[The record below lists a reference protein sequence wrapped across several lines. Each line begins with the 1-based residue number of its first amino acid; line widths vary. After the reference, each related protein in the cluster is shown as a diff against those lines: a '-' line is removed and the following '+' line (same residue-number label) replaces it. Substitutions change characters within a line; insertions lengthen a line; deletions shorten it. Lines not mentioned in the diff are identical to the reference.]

1 MTSCQRLQG
10 DRPSATPSPAP
21 RHCSEPMETFTAL
34 VLFPDRPLTKVR
46 VIPLVKEEL
55 GSDSLDDN
63 VPGIHGAGAA
73 HQCGQNGVGGK
84 HIPLGFCQLQKGHKR
99 GVRTP
104 SGLTAIHT
112 EGRGLLSKKPSEP
125 HPHVTRAPL
134 AEQGCSHQPV
144 GFWWQ
149 SPSRARR
156 VCSSKSTWPCS
167 RKALLGAFCH
177 PHPSGMC

>member
-1 MTSCQRLQG
+1 
-10 DRPSATPSPAP
+10 
-21 RHCSEPMETFTAL
+21 METSTAL
-34 VLFPDRPLTKVR
+34 VLFPYRPLTKVR

-84 HIPLGFCQLQKGHKR
+84 HIPLGFCQLQKR

-125 HPHVTRAPL
+125 HPDITLAPL
-134 AEQGCSHQPV
+134 AV
-144 GFWWQ
+144 
-149 SPSRARR
+149 
-156 VCSSKSTWPCS
+156 
-167 RKALLGAFCH
+167 
-177 PHPSGMC
+177 

>member
-1 MTSCQRLQG
+1 MLTPQEGLQRQFLLRASEAGRGVTSCQCLQG

-21 RHCSEPMETFTAL
+21 RHRSEPMETFTAL

-84 HIPLGFCQLQKGHKR
+84 HIPLGFCQLQKGHER
-99 GVRTP
+99 GVRTY
-104 SGLTAIHT
+104 SGLPFTPRGEDSSVRSLQSHT
-112 EGRGLLSKKPSEP
+112 
-125 HPHVTRAPL
+125 HT
-134 AEQGCSHQPV
+134 
-144 GFWWQ
+144 
-149 SPSRARR
+149 
-156 VCSSKSTWPCS
+156 
-167 RKALLGAFCH
+167 
-177 PHPSGMC
+177 